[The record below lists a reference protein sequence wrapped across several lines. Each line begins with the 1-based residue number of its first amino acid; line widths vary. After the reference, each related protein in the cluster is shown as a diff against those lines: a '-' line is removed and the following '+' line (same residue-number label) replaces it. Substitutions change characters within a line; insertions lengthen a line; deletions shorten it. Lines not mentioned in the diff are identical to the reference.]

1 MQSEVQFMPDV
12 TVVTLHG
19 DLDIATVDALREVLD
34 SAVAASS
41 PRIEVGLNDV
51 SFVDVVSLSV
61 ILAAADATREAG
73 RQLTV
78 TGASNSVRRLC
89 ALLNANDVLAA
100 PVPLPR
106 VSSG

>member
-34 SAVAASS
+34 QAMAAGSS
-41 PRIEVGLNDV
+41 RIDIALADV
-51 SFVDVVSLSV
+51 SFVDVVSLSA

-73 RQLTV
+73 RQLVV
-78 TGASNSVRRLC
+78 TGASSSVRRLC

-100 PVPLPR
+100 SVPTPR